1 VPVRKYFITILK
13 RAFIQ
18 MTEHFVAL
26 MKVPPMLLALF
37 VGATFC
43 PAAERQTVDSK
54 PEPDV
59 FDVCNFG
66 ATGNGTNLDT
76 QAIQKALDACGRA
89 GGGTVWFRP
98 GTYLSKPLTLRTKT
112 TLQLDAGAT
121 LKATDEPK
129 DYLPE
134 DVAWDDVLNGSKK
147 GPFTPFIS
155 GKDLTDI
162 IIRGQGT
169 IDGSGAKWWI
179 PAETARSKKS
189 GYTLPRPNL
198 IVLTRVKHLEVA
210 GVTLK
215 NSPKFHLVPDDC
227 QNVLIAGVTILAPE
241 HAANTDAI
249 DPSSCRNVLITNC
262 TIDVGDDNVAI
273 KAGKKIAGREFACED
288 ITVAGCAF
296 LHGHGMSI
304 GSETD
309 GGVRNVVVKNCTFQ
323 DTENG
328 LRIKSQRGKGGLVEN
343 ISYSDITMTKVD
355 PAITFT
361 CYYMTNSAKDAA
373 QSSPPKD
380 AGVPSAGEKLPVY
393 RNIRVC
399 NLKATCQKSAGV
411 IFGLP
416 ESCISNVVF
425 ENVQISAHTGLA
437 IRNAKGVQFNNS
449 RVLAADGAAFSAEN
463 SQVEGLVPAKK
474 GE

>member
-1 VPVRKYFITILK
+1 
-13 RAFIQ
+13 
-18 MTEHFVAL
+18 
-26 MKVPPMLLALF
+26 MLLALF

-54 PEPDV
+54 PGPDV

-98 GTYLSKPLTLRTKT
+98 GIYLSQPLTLRTKS

-134 DVAWDDVLNGSKK
+134 DVAWNDILNGSKK
-147 GPFTPFIS
+147 GPLTPFIS

-162 IIRGQGT
+162 VIHGQGT

-179 PAETARSKKS
+179 PAEAARRKEP

-215 NSPKFHLVPDDC
+215 NSPKFHLVPDNC
-227 QNVLIAGVTILAPE
+227 QDVLIAGVTILAPE

-262 TIDVGDDNVAI
+262 TLDVGDDNVAI
-273 KAGKKIAGREFACED
+273 KAGKKIAGRAFACED
-288 ITVAGCAF
+288 ITVAGCTF

-343 ISYSDITMTKVD
+343 VSYSDITMTSVD

-361 CYYMTNSAKDAA
+361 CYYLNNSAKDAA
-373 QSSPPKD
+373 QSTPPKD
-380 AGVPSAGEKLPVY
+380 TGAPSAGEKIPVY
-393 RNIRVC
+393 RDIRVS

-411 IFGLP
+411 ILGLP

-425 ENVQISAHTGLA
+425 ENVQISAAKSFEIH
-437 IRNAKGVQFNNS
+437 NAKGIQLKKVTVSVKESPPF
-449 RVLAADGAAFSAEN
+449 AIEN
-463 SQVEGLVPAKK
+463 AQIEGLKN
-474 GE
+474 GI